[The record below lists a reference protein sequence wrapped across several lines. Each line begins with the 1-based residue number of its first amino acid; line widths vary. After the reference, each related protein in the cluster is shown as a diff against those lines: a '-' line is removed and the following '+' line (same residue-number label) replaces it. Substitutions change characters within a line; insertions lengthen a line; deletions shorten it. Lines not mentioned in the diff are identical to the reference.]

1 MNRKILIIILNIIS
15 VVLPAAMLPSGY
27 GQSPVYAALFVFVA
41 ILALFSV
48 LVLTDK
54 MPISK
59 ERYVGTGK
67 IHYSI
72 YYMICS
78 LIISV
83 IIASCSYLG
92 VLKLYYSFVLLIIV
106 FMFLGDYFIKVK

>member
-1 MNRKILIIILNIIS
+1 MNRKIAVIILDIIS
-15 VVLPAAMLPSGY
+15 FVLSAAMFPSGY
-27 GQSPVYAALFVFVA
+27 RQSIIYAALFAFVT

-54 MPISK
+54 MPISN

-67 IHYSI
+67 IHYSV

-78 LIISV
+78 LIIS
-83 IIASCSYLG
+83 ITIAVCSYLG
-92 VLKLYYSFVLLIIV
+92 VLKLYYPFVLLIIV